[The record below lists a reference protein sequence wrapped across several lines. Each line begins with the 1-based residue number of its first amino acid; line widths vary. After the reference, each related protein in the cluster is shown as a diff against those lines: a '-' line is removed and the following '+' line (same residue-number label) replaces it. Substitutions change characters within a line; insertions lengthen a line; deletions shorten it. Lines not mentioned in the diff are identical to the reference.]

1 MRGLRIFIRT
11 LLEAYGG
18 IKSSGLSNVMVISIL
33 AVALALFGGVMQL
46 NSTIK
51 QISQNLDSQ
60 LEFSIYLKDS
70 AEPKELAGKISQ
82 LDMVDKVEI
91 ISKEIAWE
99 RFQKKHNFRDISGNP
114 LPNTLHVNIK
124 EPGFFEEVV
133 QDCKK
138 LPGIESIS
146 YGRDLFNGIERIRS
160 ILFSFGIILTL
171 ILAIGTITIVSN
183 TIQLVIKTR
192 SLDIEILRLMGV
204 DDWYIRGPFVFHGI
218 FYGFIS
224 SIFAILPL
232 LIFQMFIWDSFQSS
246 FKTIMPV
253 TFNFDSS
260 NDLWLIFFILSLTGI
275 LVCGVS
281 SYLTTEKYI
290 KI

>member
-11 LLEAYGG
+11 LSEAYGG

-70 AEPKELAGKISQ
+70 ADAKDMATKISQ
-82 LDMVDKVEI
+82 FEMVDKVEI
-91 ISKEIAWE
+91 IPKEIAWE
-99 RFQKKHNFRDISGNP
+99 RFKKKFDFQDKAGNP

-124 EPGFFEEVV
+124 APEFLSEVV
-133 QDCKK
+133 EDCKK
-138 LPGIESIS
+138 LAGIESIS
-146 YGRDLFNGIERIRS
+146 YAPDLFNGLERIRS
-160 ILFSFGIILTL
+160 ILFSFGIFLTL

-183 TIQLVIKTR
+183 TIQLIIKTR
-192 SLDIEILRLMGV
+192 SLEIEILRLMGV

-218 FYGFIS
+218 FYGFVS
-224 SIFAILPL
+224 SFFAILPL
-232 LIFQMFIWDSFQSS
+232 IIFQKFIWDSFQSS
-246 FKTIMPV
+246 FKTLMPV
-253 TFNFDSS
+253 TFNFDSG
-260 NDLWLIFFILSLTGI
+260 NDLWLIFFVLCLTGI
-275 LVCGVS
+275 LVCGIS